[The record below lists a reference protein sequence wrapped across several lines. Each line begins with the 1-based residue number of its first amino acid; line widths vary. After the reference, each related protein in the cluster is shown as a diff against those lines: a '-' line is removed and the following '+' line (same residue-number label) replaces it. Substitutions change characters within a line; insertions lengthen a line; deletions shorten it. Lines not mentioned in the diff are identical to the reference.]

1 MVPVLALST
10 LTQWEL
16 LLGASF
22 TQSFSQGPIHTEH
35 LWEQGGMSRLIP
47 DYHKTGNSNKKLQI
61 PLCQAGN
68 ASPQAPLTQE
78 CEAR

>member
-1 MVPVLALST
+1 MVPVAALSA

-22 TQSFSQGPIHTEH
+22 AHSFSQGPMHTEH
-35 LWEQGGMSRLIP
+35 LWEQGGMPGLTP
-47 DYHKTGNSNKKLQI
+47 DYHKTGNSNKKLQT
-61 PLCQAGN
+61 PLCKAGN
-68 ASPQAPLTQE
+68 AFPQAPLPQE